1 MARKPKHNTL
11 WLAQRHGQ
19 DWRDDDVLTAV
30 AWLQS
35 LVPSAEWAPRL
46 AAVEERFQ
54 AAKLEWAEGRRAA
67 LFDPADAIAWY
78 VYQATRYA
86 DPALRPDFFLP
97 AGYRIAPL
105 FQRIGQLRDT
115 LVGVDGG
122 EARAARV
129 MTENT
134 AQPDDGIY
142 ELLVA
147 GAYARRGWDDV
158 RFVPEAPGVAK
169 RNDLMVERPGNS
181 WAVEIKRAG
190 RSGYARDERLAG
202 ERMAD
207 GVHALSR
214 DAGRSLLLL
223 TRFRGEL
230 HTLGDDYLSAKV
242 ERFLGSDGIYEW
254 DDEGGEGM
262 VADVGWARLHAVMVE
277 DDIYFGSSRMVEL
290 LLGSYEP
297 AVDFTMAGDWTPAEG
312 RPLHAAWVD
321 HLSLVGWRS
330 GSDEAAR
337 RKSTHFRGLIGQASL
352 QLPGDRPGA
361 IHVGY
366 EGAGGNNEDGRRH
379 ALNRREMATFEP
391 GMTGLRMVYGNYF
404 MPELVTA
411 RNESAAVTET
421 LAWHPVG
428 RKPMREPL
436 PGHLLFMDQDGQP
449 GSHL

>member
-1 MARKPKHNTL
+1 MGRKPKDDIL

-19 DWRDDDVLTAV
+19 DWRDEDVLNAV

-35 LVPSAEWAPRL
+35 LVPSAEWVPRL
-46 AAVEERFQ
+46 AAVEARFQ
-54 AAKLEWAEGRRAA
+54 AAKLEWAEGRRVA

-78 VYQATRYA
+78 AHQAIRYA

-97 AGYRIAPL
+97 EGYRIAPL
-105 FQRIGQLRDT
+105 FKRIGQLRDV

-122 EARAARV
+122 EDRATRL

-147 GAYARRGWDDV
+147 GAYARRGWDKV
-158 RFVPEAPGVAK
+158 RFVSEAPGVAK
-169 RNDLMVERPGNS
+169 RNDLMVERQGDG

-202 ERMAD
+202 ELMAE
-207 GVHALSR
+207 GAHALSR
-214 DAGRSLLLL
+214 EAGRPLLLL
-223 TRFRGEL
+223 TRFREEL
-230 HTLGDDYLSAKV
+230 HTLGDDYLAAKV
-242 ERFLGSDGIYEW
+242 ERFLGATENYVW
-254 DDEGGEGM
+254 NDEGGEGM
-262 VADVGWARLHAVMVE
+262 VADVDWTRLHAVMAE

-297 AVDFTMAGDWTPAEG
+297 GVDFTMAGDWTPAEG
-312 RPLHAAWVD
+312 RPLHAGWVD

-337 RKSTHFRGLIGQASL
+337 RKSMHFRSVVGKAAL

-366 EGAGGNNEDGRRH
+366 EGVGGNNEDGRRH
-379 ALNRREMATFEP
+379 ELNRREMATFEP
-391 GMTGLRMVYGNYF
+391 GATRLRMVYGNYF

-411 RNESAAVTET
+411 RNESSAVTET
-421 LAWHPVG
+421 MAWYPVG
-428 RKPMREPL
+428 RGRLAQPL
-436 PGHLLFMDQDGQP
+436 PGHLLFMDEDGRP

>member
-1 MARKPKHNTL
+1 MGRKPKDDTL

-19 DWRDDDVLTAV
+19 DWRDKDVLSAV

-35 LVPSAEWAPRL
+35 LVPSAEWAPRV
-46 AAVEERFQ
+46 AAVEARFQ
-54 AAKLEWAEGRRAA
+54 AAKLEWAEGRRVA
-67 LFDPADAIAWY
+67 LFEPADAIAWY
-78 VYQATRYA
+78 VHQALRYA

-97 AGYRIAPL
+97 EGYRIAPL
-105 FQRIGQLRDT
+105 FKRIGQLRDA

-122 EARAARV
+122 EDRAARL

-147 GAYARRGWDDV
+147 GAYARRGWDDM
-158 RFVPEAPGVAK
+158 RFVPEAPGIAK
-169 RNDLMVERPGNS
+169 RNDLMVGRPGEA

-202 ERMAD
+202 ERMAE
-207 GVHALSR
+207 GAHALSR
-214 DAGRSLLLL
+214 KADRSLLLL
-223 TRFRGEL
+223 TRFREEL
-230 HTLGDDYLSAKV
+230 HTLGDDYLAAKV
-242 ERFLGSDGIYEW
+242 ERFLGSANIYEW

-262 VADVGWARLHAVMVE
+262 VADVDWTRLHAVMSE

-290 LLGSYEP
+290 LLGTYEP
-297 AVDFTMAGDWTPAEG
+297 GVDFTMAGDWTPAEG
-312 RPLHAAWVD
+312 RPLHADWVD

-337 RKSTHFRGLIGQASL
+337 RKSMHFRSVVGKAAL

-379 ALNRREMATFEP
+379 ELNRREMATFEP
-391 GMTGLRMVYGNYF
+391 SATGLRMVYGNYF

-411 RNESAAVTET
+411 RNESSAVTET
-421 LAWHPVG
+421 MAWYPVG
-428 RKPMREPL
+428 RDRTAKPL
-436 PGHLLFMDQDGQP
+436 PGHLLFMDEDGLP